1 MAGAI
6 TLPVGITALNP
17 SEDGVK
23 TRQLK
28 TTFGIMALAIG
39 LTACSSSGS
48 PSADKSPA
56 SDPKAAS
63 GTVTVW
69 LMDDAQKNWPDLV
82 QRVNDEFAA
91 KYPKATLRL
100 VYQGWADKVTKL
112 DKAIADGS
120 APDVVELGNTETMKY
135 VLSGALAP
143 VERSSFDNSDAWI
156 KALANTCT
164 YQDKLW
170 CVPYYAGA
178 RVAIY
183 NSAAFQQATGS
194 GEFPKTETD
203 LLSAL
208 DRIADKNK
216 SDKSFSPLYM
226 PGPYWYAAASYVA
239 AYGGS
244 IAKFDSSGNWHG
256 TLHDP
261 KSQQGISH
269 FVDLVRKY
277 NKGDLT
283 VNEQNQYEAMA
294 RGRAAAFYGNGYEA
308 ASVVAPGTG
317 DPSLKDAV
325 KLATMPGP
333 DGKPLPTFIGGSDL
347 AVTAKSQQTALAT
360 DWVRMFTSGKS
371 EQALA
376 DKDILPN
383 NLTQLAPLKGKP
395 STAAAANAVPDAWF
409 TPLAPGWGAVEKQK
423 ILPDML
429 TAILKGK
436 SVDQA
441 TKEADAAIDQLIN
454 TQA

>member
-1 MAGAI
+1 
-6 TLPVGITALNP
+6 
-17 SEDGVK
+17 
-23 TRQLK
+23 
-28 TTFGIMALAIG
+28 MALAVA

-48 PSADKSPA
+48 PSADGRSSA
-56 SDPKAAS
+56 ADPQAAS

-91 KYPKATLRL
+91 KYPKVGLKL
-100 VYQGWADKVTKL
+100 VYQGWADKVSKL

-143 VERSSFDNSDAWI
+143 VDRTTFDNSDSWI

-178 RVAIY
+178 RVAVY
-183 NSAAFQQATGS
+183 NSTVFQQATGS
-194 GEFPKTETD
+194 AEFPKTEGELMT
-203 LLSAL
+203 AL
-208 DRIADKNK
+208 DKIADKNR
-216 SDKSFSPLYM
+216 SDRTFSPLYL
-226 PGPYWYAAASYVA
+226 PGPYWYAAMSYVA

-256 TLHDP
+256 TLHDA
-261 KSQQGISH
+261 KSQQGIGH
-269 FVDLVRKY
+269 FADLVRKY

-283 VNEQNQYEAMA
+283 QNEQNQFEAMA
-294 RGRAAAFYGNGYEA
+294 RGHAASFYGNGFEA
-308 ASVVAPGTG
+308 ASVIAPVTG
-317 DPSLKDAV
+317 DSGLKDSV
-325 KLATMPGP
+325 KVATMPGP

-347 AVTAKSQQTALAT
+347 AVTAKSQQAGPAA
-360 DWVRMFTSGKS
+360 DWIRMFTSTKS

-383 NLTQLAPLKGKP
+383 NLNQLNPLKNKP
-395 STAAAANAVPDAWF
+395 NTAAAANAVPDAWF

-423 ILPDML
+423 IIPDML

-441 TKEADAAIDQLIN
+441 TKDADAAIDQLIN
-454 TQA
+454 NPS

>member
-1 MAGAI
+1 M
-6 TLPVGITALNP
+6 
-17 SEDGVK
+17 K
-23 TRQLK
+23 TRQLVPK
-28 TTFGIMALAIG
+28 LAMTALAVA
-39 LTACSSSGS
+39 LTACSSS
-48 PSADKSPA
+48 ASPA
-56 SDPKAAS
+56 GGGKNGPADPKAVT

-82 QRVNDEFAA
+82 QRVNDEFVA
-91 KYPKATLRL
+91 KYPNVTLKL
-100 VYQGWADKVTKL
+100 AYQGWADKVGRL
-112 DKAIADGS
+112 DKAIADGT

-143 VERSSFDNSDAWI
+143 VDRTTFDNADTWI

-178 RVAIY
+178 RVAVY
-183 NSAAFQQATGS
+183 NSSTFQQATGS
-194 GEFPKTETD
+194 AEFPKTESE
-203 LLSAL
+203 LLTAL
-208 DRIADKNK
+208 DRIADRNK
-216 SDKSFSPLYM
+216 ADRTFSPLYL
-226 PGPYWYAAASYVA
+226 PGPYWYAAMSYVA
-239 AYGGS
+239 AAGGS
-244 IAKFDSSGNWHG
+244 IAKFDSAGNWHG
-256 TLHDP
+256 TLHDAR
-261 KSQQGISH
+261 SQEGIGH
-269 FVDLVRKY
+269 FTDLVRKY
-277 NKGDLT
+277 NKGDLA
-283 VNEQNQYEAMA
+283 VNEQNQFESMA
-294 RGRAAAFYGNGYEA
+294 RGHAASFYGNGYEA
-308 ASVVAPGTG
+308 ASVTAPVTG

-325 KLATMPGP
+325 KVATMPGP

-347 AVTAKSQQTALAT
+347 AVTAKSASVAAAT
-360 DWVRMFTSGKS
+360 DWVRMFTGSKS

-383 NLTQLAPLKGKP
+383 NLTQLNPLKSKP

-423 ILPDML
+423 VIPDML

-454 TQA
+454 KPS

>member
-1 MAGAI
+1 MA
-6 TLPVGITALNP
+6 
-17 SEDGVK
+17 
-23 TRQLK
+23 
-28 TTFGIMALAIG
+28 TFGTLALAAG
-39 LTACSSSGS
+39 LTACSSGGSSSGDTKDGA
-48 PSADKSPA
+48 SA
-56 SDPKAAS
+56 DPKAAT

-91 KYPKATLRL
+91 KYPNVTLKL
-100 VYQGWADKVTKL
+100 SYQGWADKVGKL
-112 DKAIADGS
+112 DAALAAGN

-143 VERSSFDNSDAWI
+143 VDRTTFDNSDSWI

-183 NSAAFQQATGS
+183 NSAAFQSATGS
-194 GEFPKTETD
+194 ADFPKTED
-203 LLSAL
+203 ELRAAL
-208 DRIADKNK
+208 DKIADKNK
-216 SDKSFSPLYM
+216 ADRTFSPLYL
-226 PGPYWYAAASYVA
+226 PGQYWYAAMSYVS
-239 AYGGS
+239 AYGGT

-256 TLHDP
+256 TLHDA

-277 NKGDLT
+277 NKGDLS
-283 VNEQNQYEAMA
+283 VNEQNQFESMA
-294 RGRAAAFYGNGYEA
+294 RGHAASFYGNGYEA
-308 ASVVAPGTG
+308 ASVTAPVTG

-325 KLATMPGP
+325 KVATMPGP

-347 AVTAKSQQTALAT
+347 AVTAKSPSAELAT
-360 DWVRMFTSGKS
+360 DWIRMFTSTKS

-383 NLTQLAPLKGKP
+383 NLTQLNQLKSKP
-395 STAAAANAVPDAWF
+395 ATAAAANAVPDAWF

-423 ILPDML
+423 ILPEML
-429 TAILKGK
+429 NAIIKGK

-454 TQA
+454 KPS